1 MNQLI
6 KTKYLY
12 SFISIIIP
20 IYYTRLL
27 PIILYI
33 NTDFWL
39 DTDEWYSSVYYET
52 IEKLGY

>member
-6 KTKYLY
+6 KTKYMY
-12 SFISIIIP
+12 SFISIII
-20 IYYTRLL
+20 L